1 MISCRLEL
9 ITWSR
14 RMTPKSLRIG
24 SPTGLVKPRV
34 FTPSAPVAFAKEPE
48 SPVGSFAQTAVMVGL
63 RPKPRGSHGPL
74 VWLGPGL
81 KMQLAVEGTDTPA
94 QSVTAPG
101 FKLYSTP
108 AKWRIPSFMSQE
120 GTRREIS
127 VELLNRRP
135 S

>member
-1 MISCRLEL
+1 MNCHLEW

-14 RMTPKSLRIG
+14 RMTPNSSRIG
-24 SPTGLVKPRV
+24 IPTGRV
-34 FTPSAPVAFAKEPE
+34 NPSVLMPSAPVAVAKAPE
-48 SPVGSFAQTAVMVGL
+48 SPVGSFAHTAAIAGL
-63 RPKPRGSHGPL
+63 RPRPLGSHGAGVATVP
-74 VWLGPGL
+74 
-81 KMQLAVEGTDTPA
+81 QLAGWIAAPA

-108 AKWRIPSFMSQE
+108 PKARIPSFILHE